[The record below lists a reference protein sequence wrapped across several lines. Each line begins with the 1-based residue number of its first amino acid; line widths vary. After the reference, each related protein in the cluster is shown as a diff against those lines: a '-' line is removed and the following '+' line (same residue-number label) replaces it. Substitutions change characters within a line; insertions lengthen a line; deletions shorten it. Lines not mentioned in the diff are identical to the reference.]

1 MTKELN
7 DLKRALVMQ
16 NIGFADKLAKNFN
29 YMGVD
34 AEDLQQ
40 EARLAMCQAALR
52 FDPEMGVKFSTFS
65 VKYINGA
72 LTYFI
77 KKYGHPSYLREDQRV
92 FYTILSLDED
102 LSGDN
107 DDDVI
112 TLADIIPSDYNG
124 EEAERERIMDR
135 VDEAMGCLDDEEREL
150 IESLYA
156 FSGDKDALEHLR
168 EAKYPG
174 LTMRQMRHKCEC
186 AKKKIKVLNVSRS
199 ARS

>member
-40 EARLAMCQAALR
+40 EARMAMCQAAFR
-52 FDPEMGVKFSTFS
+52 FDPKMSIKFSTFS

-72 LTYFI
+72 LVNFI
-77 KKYGHPSYLREDQRV
+77 RKYGHPSYLREDQRL

-102 LSGDN
+102 ISC
-107 DDDVI
+107 DDDGNEI
-112 TLADIIPSDYNG
+112 TLADIIPSDYDG
-124 EEAERERIMDR
+124 EAAERERIMDR
-135 VDEAMGCLDDEEREL
+135 VDEAMGCLTDEEREL
-150 IESLYA
+150 VESLYA

-168 EAKYPG
+168 DAKYPS
-174 LTMRQMRHKCEC
+174 LTMSQMRYKCEC
-186 AKKKIKVLNVSRS
+186 AKRKMKASNQ
-199 ARS
+199 

>member
-1 MTKELN
+1 MKKELN
-7 DLKRALVMQ
+7 DQKRALVMQ

-29 YMGVD
+29 YMGVE

-72 LTYFI
+72 LVYFI
-77 KKYGHPSYLREDQRV
+77 KKYGHPSYLRENQRV

-102 LSGDN
+102 LSGDD

-112 TLADIIPSDYNG
+112 TLSDVISSDYDG
-124 EEAERERIMDR
+124 EAAERERIMDR
-135 VDEAMGCLDDEEREL
+135 VDEAMCCLTDEEREL
-150 IESLYA
+150 IESFYA

-168 EAKYPG
+168 DAKYPS
-174 LTMRQMRHKCEC
+174 LKMSQMHYKCRSLV
-186 AKKKIKVLNVSRS
+186 KKMKASCM
-199 ARS
+199 